1 MAATMGFSEMAELT
15 HKMEDV
21 LSKFREGELKVTENV
36 VTTLFKCLDT
46 LELMVDNI
54 SEGIE
59 DEVEIDEIINELKN
73 IENVSLNSEKQE
85 TKEEISK
92 EVKEKEAEVNDNSQK
107 ANSIELNEYDRDII
121 KQAIEK
127 SFNVFRLN
135 VELDENTILKTARAF
150 LVFRVLEDL
159 GEIKKSIPSTDDI
172 ENEDFEFN
180 IELVFVTTSDKETV
194 KTGVMGVS
202 EIKNVDI
209 QEITLDDLSE
219 PTPKEEIKEKKSEE
233 VKEKEIK
240 EVTPKAEP

>member
-92 EVKEKEAEVNDNSQK
+92 EVKEKEVEVNDNSQK

-135 VELDENTILKTARAF
+135 VELDR
-150 LVFRVLEDL
+150 
-159 GEIKKSIPSTDDI
+159 KSTRLNSSHA
-172 ENEDFEFN
+172 N
-180 IELVFVTTSDKETV
+180 ISYAV
-194 KTGVMGVS
+194 
-202 EIKNVDI
+202 
-209 QEITLDDLSE
+209 
-219 PTPKEEIKEKKSEE
+219 
-233 VKEKEIK
+233 
-240 EVTPKAEP
+240 